1 MVHIASWE
9 VVISES
15 NETRGL
21 HAYELWQPRVLPKK
35 VGFVIPFPPGPPLH
49 NVSEEAVLRRI
60 AIARGVAL
68 IKQAKAI

>member
-21 HAYELWQPRVLPKK
+21 HAYELWQPRVLPSW
-35 VGFVIPFPPGPPLH
+35 VVTPSQHFGGG
-49 NVSEEAVLRRI
+49 AWCI
-60 AIARGVAL
+60 AIACAL
-68 IKQAKAI
+68 IKTIT